1 MLRQPKA
8 ARSTLSTRRPPPPF
22 RRAAICL
29 AAAAPDTNS
38 RLRSSHAPAAVF
50 ACLAARNV
58 FQPSSR
64 PTVPDNERDGARAS
78 SGNALTC
85 SGAGRGAQLKYVS
98 SRSPSDT
105 SRRQAG
111 QHGTPA
117 TCDCTFMLPPLS
129 SLKPSARELQLPAR
143 APARPC
149 GSESKIRAQSG
160 AGAAAKPAAP
170 LSHANNTGNHA
181 WLTPSLFPPSH
192 CHAGPRSRPA
202 PRSVSREG

>member
-38 RLRSSHAPAAVF
+38 RLRSSHAPAGVF

-85 SGAGRGAQLKYVS
+85 SGGAGRGAQLKYVS

-129 SLKPSARELQLPAR
+129 SLKPSARELQLPAH

-149 GSESKIRAQSG
+149 GSESKIRDARAGLSQAPEQQQSQQ
-160 AGAAAKPAAP
+160 P
-170 LSHANNTGNHA
+170 
-181 WLTPSLFPPSH
+181 H
-192 CHAGPRSRPA
+192 CHMLIIHR
-202 PRSVSREG
+202 